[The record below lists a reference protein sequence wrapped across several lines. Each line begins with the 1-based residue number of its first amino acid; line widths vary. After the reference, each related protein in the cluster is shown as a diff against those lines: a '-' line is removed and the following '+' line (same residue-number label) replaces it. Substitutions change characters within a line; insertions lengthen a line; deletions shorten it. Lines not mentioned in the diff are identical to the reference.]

1 MGDGPPLEA
10 APRAPLGPPP
20 HNYFTQVAN
29 PGGVALLGPPPTT
42 QPWLAGSY
50 GRARGSGSPPS
61 SRRSYRRA
69 RCAAR
74 RRFASS
80 IQAVTPHAWLRAA
93 LGCVVDAGA
102 LLLLQAHRLLL
113 DPPLGCLR
121 TFPLLLFSFASVTAL
136 SPSHK
141 PPRRPPLPPSQVGS
155 R

>member
-50 GRARGSGSPPS
+50 ARARGSGSPPS

-80 IQAVTPHAWLRAA
+80 TQAVTLVLLLIPAWLRAA
-93 LGCVVDAGA
+93 LGVGEGWERGGGRADGRKGWGWEERATNTHTAIVAFARLRAGA
-102 LLLLQAHRLLL
+102 VAEQ
-113 DPPLGCLR
+113 
-121 TFPLLLFSFASVTAL
+121 
-136 SPSHK
+136 SPSRS
-141 PPRRPPLPPSQVGS
+141 PA
-155 R
+155 